1 MWHKIAAFIIKYRI
15 ALLITLLA
23 STAIMGYFAS
33 QVKISY
39 EFTSAVPT
47 DNAKY
52 VEYQSFR
59 KQFGEDGN
67 LMVIGV
73 QSRDFFSPGFF
84 NDYALLA
91 KKIAKVHAVEN
102 VLSIPGAVMLVK
114 DTATQKLKVSP
125 IAGDPPFA
133 NTDSIKQTFLN
144 LPFYKGFLYNPATDA
159 YMMAVRI
166 DKTVLNSKDRAGVIN
181 EILDLGD
188 AFGKKEHT
196 EMHYSGLPLIRTE
209 MAMKVQSE
217 MRLFL
222 ILSFV
227 LTAVILVLFFRA
239 FTAVLS
245 SMLVVAIGVV
255 WSMGTIVLLGYK
267 ITILTALIPP
277 LVVVIGIPNCVY
289 LLNRYHYEYHR
300 NPNKMKSLL
309 RMVDRMGIVTFFT
322 NLTAAIGFGV
332 FFFTKSTLLKEFGL
346 VAGINILG
354 LFFISLVFIPA
365 FFSFLPPPKTK
376 HTSYLEKGWITKLL
390 TRITNWVF
398 SHRAW
403 IYSFTIAICVFSAIG
418 LSKLK
423 NDAHIV
429 DDLPKSDKVFVD
441 LKFFE
446 RNFRGVMPLEIVID
460 TKKKNGV
467 LSLDVLGKM
476 DMIVDSMQK
485 YPEIARP
492 LAITE
497 GIKFA
502 NQAYFGGDPA
512 NYEVPGDMLQAAF
525 VMPYLHTSKGDDNS
539 MFNKLLHSFIDA
551 DKRKA
556 RISVNMADIGS
567 RRLPSL
573 LDSIQYDILKILDTG
588 KYNIAFTDTNTSV
601 SSLHFSS
608 KWPFYAS
615 VTDVKP
621 LPIPKVDSNKK
632 SIDITFTGTTVTFL
646 EGSKFIVNSLRD
658 SLVLAFLIIFGCMIL
673 LFRSWRILL
682 ISIVV
687 NIVPL
692 LITAGLMGWVGIR
705 IKPSTV
711 LVFSVALGIT
721 IDVTIRFL
729 VNFKQELARHDDS
742 IADTVHRTIHDT
754 GLSIIYTSL
763 ILTAG
768 FGVFALS
775 EFDGTKALGYLTSIT
790 LLLAMV
796 TNLTLLPALLLWM
809 DKVIERKN
817 NAIQFLMEEDDDDSD
832 EMQKND

>member
-15 ALLITLLA
+15 ALLILLLA
-23 STAIMGYFAS
+23 DTAIMGYFAA

-39 EFTSAVPT
+39 EFTAAVPT
-47 DNAKY
+47 DNPKY
-52 VEYQSFR
+52 IEYQAFR

-73 QSRDFFSPGFF
+73 QTKDFFTPSFF

-91 KKIAKVHAVEN
+91 KQIAKVKAVEN
-102 VLSIPGAVMLVK
+102 VLSIPGAITLIK
-114 DTATQKLKVSP
+114 DTVTEKLKVSP
-125 IAGDPPFA
+125 IAGEPPFS
-133 NTDSIKQTFLN
+133 NVDSIRQTFLS
-144 LPFYKGFLYNPATDA
+144 LPFYKGFLYNPATNA
-159 YMMAVRI
+159 YIMAVRI
-166 DKTVLNSKDRAGVIN
+166 DKNVLNSKDRAGVIT
-181 EILDLGD
+181 EILKLGN
-188 AFGKKEHT
+188 AFGQKHNIEI
-196 EMHYSGLPLIRTE
+196 HYSGLPLIRTE

-222 ILSFV
+222 MLSFI
-227 LTAVILVLFFRA
+227 LTAIILTLFFRS

-267 ITILTALIPP
+267 ITLLTALIPP

-289 LLNRYHYEYHR
+289 LLNRYHYEYYK

-332 FFFTKSTLLKEFGL
+332 FFFTKSVLLKEFGL

-365 FFSFLPPPKTK
+365 FFSFLPPPNVK
-376 HTSYLEKGWITKLL
+376 HTKYLENGWINKLL

-398 SHRAW
+398 DHRVW
-403 IYSFTIAICVFSAIG
+403 IYSFTIVICVFSVIG
-418 LSKLK
+418 VLRLR

-429 DDLPKSDKVFVD
+429 DDLPKSDKVSVD

-446 RNFRGVMPLEIVID
+446 SNFRGVMPLEIVID
-460 TKKKNGV
+460 TKRKNGV

-476 DMIVDSMQK
+476 DRLVDSLQQ
-485 YPEIARP
+485 YPEIGRP

-502 NQAYFGGDPA
+502 NQAYFGGDTGNYQVPA
-512 NYEVPGDMLQAAF
+512 DMIQAAF
-525 VMPYLHTSKGDDNS
+525 IMPYLRTNKGDNNT
-539 MFNKLLHSFIDA
+539 MFNRLLHSFIDST
-551 DKRKA
+551 KQKA
-556 RISVNMADIGS
+556 RISVNMMDIGS
-567 RRLPSL
+567 RRLPAL
-573 LDSIQYDILKILDTG
+573 IDSIRPQVNSIFDST
-588 KYNIAFTDTNTSV
+588 KYN
-601 SSLHFSS
+601 
-608 KWPFYAS
+608 
-615 VTDVKP
+615 VTY
-621 LPIPKVDSNKK
+621 
-632 SIDITFTGTTVTFL
+632 TGTSITFL

-658 SLVLAFLIIFGCMIL
+658 SLILAFIIIFSCMVA

-692 LITAGLMGWVGIR
+692 LITAGLMGWMGIR

-729 VNFKQELARHDDS
+729 VNFKQELVRHDDS
-742 IADTVHRTIHDT
+742 IANTVHRTIHDT

-763 ILTAG
+763 ILIAG
-768 FGVFALS
+768 FSVFILS
-775 EFDGTKALGYLTSIT
+775 QFDGTKSLGYLTSIT
-790 LLLAMV
+790 LFLAMV
-796 TNLTLLPALLLWM
+796 TNLVLLPALLLWM
-809 DKVIERKN
+809 DKVIEKKN
-817 NAIQFLMEEDDDDSD
+817 NAIEFLMEEDDDVI
-832 EMQKND
+832 KLND

>member
-1 MWHKIAAFIIKYRI
+1 MWHNIAAFIIKYRLI
-15 ALLITLLA
+15 LLILLLA
-23 STAIMGYFAS
+23 DTGIMGYFAS

-47 DNAKY
+47 DNPKY
-52 VEYQSFR
+52 IEYQSFR

-73 QSRDFFSPGFF
+73 QTKDFFSPAFF

-91 KKIAKVHAVEN
+91 KQIAKVNSVEN
-102 VLSIPGAVMLVK
+102 VLSIPGAITLVK
-114 DTATQKLKVSP
+114 DTVTEKLKVSP

-133 NTDSIKQTFLN
+133 NVDSIKQTFLN

-181 EILDLGD
+181 KILELGD
-188 AFGKKEHT
+188 AFGKLHNT
-196 EMHYSGLPLIRTE
+196 EIHYSGLPLIRTE

-217 MRLFL
+217 MKLFL

-227 LTAVILVLFFRA
+227 LTAVILTLFFRS

-267 ITILTALIPP
+267 ITLLTALIPP

-354 LFFISLVFIPA
+354 LFIISLVFIPA
-365 FFSFLPPPKTK
+365 FFSFLPPPKVK
-376 HTSYLEKGWITKLL
+376 HTSYLENGWINKLL

-398 SHRAW
+398 SHRIT
-403 IYSFTIAICVFSAIG
+403 IYSFTLVICVFSVLG
-418 LSKLK
+418 LTRLR

-429 DDLPKSDKVFVD
+429 DDLPKSDKVYVD

-446 RNFRGVMPLEIVID
+446 SNFRGVMPLEIVID
-460 TKKKNGV
+460 TKRKNGV

-476 DMIVDSMQK
+476 DKLTQILQQ
-485 YPEIARP
+485 YPEIGRP

-502 NQAYFGGDPA
+502 NQAYFGGDTA
-512 NYEVPGDMLQAAF
+512 NYQVPADMIQAAF
-525 VMPYLHTSKGDDNS
+525 IMPYLRTNKGDNNT
-539 MFNKLLHSFIDA
+539 MFNRLLHSFIDST
-551 DKRKA
+551 KQKA
-556 RISVNMADIGS
+556 RISVSMADIGS
-567 RRLPSL
+567 HRLPAL
-573 LDSIQYDILKILDTG
+573 MDSIRPQVNSLFDST
-588 KYNIAFTDTNTSV
+588 KY
-601 SSLHFSS
+601 
-608 KWPFYAS
+608 K
-615 VTDVKP
+615 VTY
-621 LPIPKVDSNKK
+621 
-632 SIDITFTGTTVTFL
+632 TGTSITFL

-658 SLVLAFLIIFGCMIL
+658 SLILAFLIIFSCMIL

-692 LITAGLMGWVGIR
+692 LITAGLMGWMGIR

-729 VNFKQELARHDDS
+729 VNFKQELVRHDDS

-763 ILTAG
+763 ILIAG
-768 FGVFALS
+768 FAVFMLS
-775 EFDGTKALGYLTSIT
+775 QFDGTKSLGYLTSIT

-796 TNLTLLPALLLWM
+796 TNLILLPALLLWM
-809 DKVIERKN
+809 DKVIEKKN
-817 NAIQFLMEEDDDDSD
+817 DALGFLMGDDDD
-832 EMQKND
+832 NDVI

>member
-1 MWHKIAAFIIKYRI
+1 MWHNIAAFIIKFRI
-15 ALLITLLA
+15 ALLIILLA
-23 STAIMGYFAS
+23 STGIMGYFAS

-47 DNAKY
+47 DNPKY
-52 VEYQSFR
+52 IEYQNFR

-73 QSRDFFSPGFF
+73 QTKDFFTTGFF
-84 NDYALLA
+84 NDYAALT
-91 KKIAKVHAVEN
+91 KDIAQVKSVEN
-102 VLSIPGAVMLVK
+102 VLSIPGAINLIK
-114 DTATQKLKVSP
+114 DTATQKLKVVP
-125 IAGDPPFA
+125 ISGTPALSV
-133 NTDSIKQTFLN
+133 DSFKQVFLS
-144 LPFYKGFLYNPATDA
+144 LPFYKGFLYNNRDTPA
-159 YMMAVRI
+159 YMMAIRI

-181 EILDLGD
+181 NIVELGD
-188 AFGKKEHT
+188 AFGKKHNT
-196 EMHYSGLPLIRTE
+196 EMHYSGLPLIRTQ

-217 MRLFL
+217 MKLFL

-227 LTAVILVLFFRA
+227 LTAVILVIFFRA
-239 FTAVLS
+239 FTAVLA
-245 SMLVVAIGVV
+245 SMLVVAIGVI

-289 LLNRYHYEYHR
+289 LLNRYHYEYYR

-332 FFFTKSTLLKEFGL
+332 FFFTKSVLLKEFGL

-365 FFSFLPPPKTK
+365 FFSFLPAPKTK
-376 HTSYLEKGWITKLL
+376 HTKYLESSLITKVL
-390 TRITNWVF
+390 TRIATWVF
-398 SHRAW
+398 SHRTS
-403 IYSFTIAICVFSAIG
+403 IYIFTAIVCVFAVIG
-418 LSKLK
+418 VARLK

-429 DDLPKSDKVFVD
+429 DDLPKSDKVYVD

-446 RNFRGVMPLEIVID
+446 NNFRGVMPLEIVVD
-460 TKKKNGV
+460 AKKRNGIV
-467 LSLDVLGKM
+467 TLDVLGKM
-476 DMIVDSMQK
+476 DKLAQLLQQ
-485 YPEIARP
+485 YPEIGRP
-492 LAITE
+492 LAVTE

-502 NQAYFGGDPA
+502 NQAYFGGDSS

-525 VMPYLHTSKGDDNS
+525 IMPYLRTNKGDNNS
-539 MFNKLLHSFIDA
+539 MFNRLLHSYIDST
-551 DKRKA
+551 KQKA
-556 RISVNMADIGS
+556 RVSVSMMDIGS
-567 RRLPSL
+567 RRLPGL
-573 LDSIQYDILKILDTG
+573 LDSIRPQVNALFDSTKF
-588 KYNIAFTDTNTSV
+588 NIT
-601 SSLHFSS
+601 
-608 KWPFYAS
+608 Y
-615 VTDVKP
+615 
-621 LPIPKVDSNKK
+621 
-632 SIDITFTGTTVTFL
+632 TGTSITFL

-658 SLVLAFLIIFGCMIL
+658 SLILAFLIIFGCMIV
-673 LFRSWRILL
+673 LFRSWRILF
-682 ISIVV
+682 ISIIV

-692 LITAGLMGWVGIR
+692 LITAGLMGWAGIR

-729 VNFKQELARHDDS
+729 VNFKQELSRHDDS

-763 ILTAG
+763 ILVAG
-768 FGVFALS
+768 FSVFILS
-775 EFDGTKALGYLTSIT
+775 QFDGTKALGYLTSIT

-809 DKVIERKN
+809 DKVIEKKN
-817 NAIQFLMEEDDDDSD
+817 NAATFLMGEDD
-832 EMQKND
+832 NDVIKLND

>member
-1 MWHKIAAFIIKYRI
+1 MWHNIAAFIIKYRI
-15 ALLITLLA
+15 VLLILLLA
-23 STAIMGYFAS
+23 DTAIMGYFAS

-47 DNAKY
+47 DNPKY
-52 VEYQSFR
+52 IEYQNFR

-67 LMVIGV
+67 LLVIGV
-73 QSRDFFSPGFF
+73 QTKDFFSPAFF
-84 NDYALLA
+84 NDYAVLA
-91 KKIAKVHAVEN
+91 HQVAKVDSVEN
-102 VLSIPGAVMLVK
+102 VLSIPGAITLVK

-133 NTDSIKQTFLN
+133 SIDSIKQTFLN
-144 LPFYKGFLYNPATDA
+144 LPFYKGFLYNSKDTPA

-166 DKTVLNSKDRAGVIN
+166 SKNALNSKVRADVIN
-181 EILDLGD
+181 RILELGD
-188 AFGKKEHT
+188 AFGQKHNIQ
-196 EMHYSGLPLIRTE
+196 MHYSGLPLIRTE
-209 MAMKVQSE
+209 MALKVQSE

-222 ILSFV
+222 VLSFV
-227 LTAVILVLFFRA
+227 LTAVILALFFRS

-289 LLNRYHYEYHR
+289 LLNRYHYEYYK

-365 FFSFLPPPKTK
+365 FFSFLPPPNVK
-376 HTSYLEKGWITKLL
+376 HTSYLENGWINRLL

-398 SHRAW
+398 SHRVY
-403 IYSFTIAICVFSAIG
+403 IYGFTIAVCIFSVLG
-418 LSKLK
+418 LLRLR

-429 DDLPKSDKVFVD
+429 DDLPKSDKVFMD

-446 RNFRGVMPLEIVID
+446 SNFKGVMPLEIVVD
-460 TKKKNGV
+460 TKRKNGV
-467 LSLDVLGKM
+467 LSLEVLGKM
-476 DMIVDSMQK
+476 DQLVDSLQR
-485 YPEIARP
+485 YPEIGRP

-502 NQAYFGGDPA
+502 NQAYFGGDTA
-512 NYEVPGDMLQAAF
+512 NYQVPADMIQAAF
-525 VMPYLHTSKGDDNS
+525 IMPYLRTNKGDNNS
-539 MFNKLLHSFIDA
+539 MFNKLLHSFIDST
-551 DKRKA
+551 KQKA
-556 RISVNMADIGS
+556 RISVSMADIGS
-567 RRLPSL
+567 RRLPAL
-573 LDSIQYDILKILDTG
+573 IDSIRPQVNSI
-588 KYNIAFTDTNTSV
+588 F
-601 SSLHFSS
+601 
-608 KWPFYAS
+608 
-615 VTDVKP
+615 
-621 LPIPKVDSNKK
+621 DSNKYHV
-632 SIDITFTGTTVTFL
+632 TYTGTSITFL

-658 SLVLAFLIIFGCMIL
+658 SLILAFIIIFSCMIL

-692 LITAGLMGWVGIR
+692 LITAGLMGWMGIR

-729 VNFKQELARHDDS
+729 VNFKQELVRHDDS
-742 IADTVHRTIHDT
+742 IANTVHRTIHDT

-763 ILTAG
+763 ILIAG
-768 FGVFALS
+768 FSVFILS
-775 EFDGTKALGYLTSIT
+775 QFDGTKSLGYLTSIT

-796 TNLTLLPALLLWM
+796 TNLVLLPALLLWM
-809 DKVIERKN
+809 DKVIEKKN
-817 NAIQFLMEEDDDDSD
+817 NALQFLMEEDDNDDKQS
-832 EMQKND
+832 N